1 MVSNVYDHSSSSSDD
16 NEYMMQM
23 CNYFLKS
30 MNFLDQNRLLK
41 KAGSQLICYQ
51 PFLFK
56 KIAPEWIALF
66 VPQWFWMSAHTVS
79 VAMDL
84 PVIQNTGVQFSET
97 TASTGTPILRWPSDF
112 PVPSLLHRDFILATF
127 IFHVS
132 GIVYPYVIAHVTQ
145 KLQIH
150 RFL

>member
-1 MVSNVYDHSSSSSDD
+1 MNRVIRATVVLDVRAYSVCSNGPASD
-16 NEYMMQM
+16 
-23 CNYFLKS
+23 L
-30 MNFLDQNRLLK
+30 
-41 KAGSQLICYQ
+41 
-51 PFLFK
+51 
-56 KIAPEWIALF
+56 
-66 VPQWFWMSAHTVS
+66 
-79 VAMDL
+79 
-84 PVIQNTGVQFSET
+84 QNTGVQFSET